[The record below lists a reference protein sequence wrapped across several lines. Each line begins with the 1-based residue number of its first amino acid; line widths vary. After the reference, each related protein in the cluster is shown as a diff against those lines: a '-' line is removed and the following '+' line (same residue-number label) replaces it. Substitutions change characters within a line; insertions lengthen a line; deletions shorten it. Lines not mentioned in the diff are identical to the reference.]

1 MLKTMNKERKERL
14 AEVETTIEDAIDQI
28 QYIVDE
34 EQEAI
39 DNLPDSLQ
47 DSQRVMSMYDAID
60 NMEGLITTLEGAR
73 SELGDVLVSF
83 DKK

>member
-1 MLKTMNKERKERL
+1 MNKERRERL
-14 AEVETTIEDAIDQI
+14 AEVETTIEDSIDQI

-47 DSQRVMSMYDAID
+47 DSQRAMSMYDAID
-60 NMEGLITTLEGAR
+60 SMEGLITTLEGAR
-73 SELGDVLVSF
+73 NELGDVLVSF